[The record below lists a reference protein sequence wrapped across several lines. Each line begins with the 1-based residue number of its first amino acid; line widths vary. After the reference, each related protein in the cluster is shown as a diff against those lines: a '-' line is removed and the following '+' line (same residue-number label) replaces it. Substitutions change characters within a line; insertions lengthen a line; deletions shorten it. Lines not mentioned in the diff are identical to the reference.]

1 MNDDTYVKFNVDEQL
16 KQIEAFA
23 EKQQQDVAKLIDDSH
38 SLYSEEV
45 ESSTDKIQ
53 AQVSG
58 MMSDIEIQL
67 EQEIGKINEQLQNLL
82 PTQTQ

>member
-16 KQIEAFA
+16 KQIEAFT

-45 ESSTDKIQ
+45 ESSTDEIQ

>member
-45 ESSTDKIQ
+45 ESSTDEIQ